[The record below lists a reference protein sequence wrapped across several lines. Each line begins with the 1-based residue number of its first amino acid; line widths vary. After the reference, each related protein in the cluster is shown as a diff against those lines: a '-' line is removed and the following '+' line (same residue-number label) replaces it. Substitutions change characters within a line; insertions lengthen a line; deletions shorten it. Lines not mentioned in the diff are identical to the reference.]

1 MVFIIA
7 FLVAFAG
14 GALIGMLITRG
25 VIRYQSS
32 GVLRVDHSDPD
43 SPYLFLELERSDVD
57 EIMKN
62 RYVTLRVNTKNYISQ
77 K

>member
-1 MVFIIA
+1 MLFVIA
-7 FLVAFAG
+7 FLVAFAV
-14 GALIGMLITRG
+14 GAFMGTLITWNAINHR
-25 VIRYQSS
+25 SS

-43 SPYLFLELERSDVD
+43 GPYLFLELERSDVD